1 MRRLCHRF
9 FHLVAVRALI
19 YVLVVVVVLITL
31 LIVIIVVV
39 SEALR
44 DGVQVLLI
52 LVVVI
57 GHVSI
62 VLIEEI
68 VLVLHV
74 ADLAAIF
81 FHRGIEVYHGYSG
94 FTILVFGVFC

>member
-1 MRRLCHRF
+1 MRCLCHRF
-9 FHLVAVRALI
+9 FHLVAVRALV
-19 YVLVVVVVLITL
+19 YVLIVVVLITL
-31 LIVIIVVV
+31 LIVIIIIV
-39 SEALR
+39 SEAMR
-44 DGVQVLLI
+44 DGVQVLLV

-81 FHRGIEVYHGYSG
+81 FYRSVEVYHGYSG
-94 FTILVFGVFC
+94 LAVLVFGVFC